1 MKATELKSES
11 LKKEYSVVIPA
22 ADFEKEVDAKI
33 NQIAKTTKIPGFR
46 PGKAPKEMLKQKY
59 RASVLGEV
67 LDETVRNATEEVIK
81 SNKLNP
87 VMMPNIKVTKFEDG
101 KDIEFT
107 LMVELMPEIKIGD
120 LSAIKLEKLMA
131 EVPAEEV
138 EKALNYIA
146 QSRRETV
153 KVEEDRAA
161 AKGDTVVIDFTG
173 SIDGVEFQGGKGSN
187 YPLELGSNSFI
198 PGFEDQLIGKK
209 AGDKVDVNITFPEN
223 YHAKD

>member
-11 LKKEYSVVIPA
+11 LKKEYTVVIPA

-107 LMVELMPEIKIGD
+107 LTVELMPEIKIGD

-146 QSRRETV
+146 QR
-153 KVEEDRAA
+153 DR
-161 AKGDTVVIDFTG
+161 KSVV
-173 SIDGVEFQGGKGSN
+173 
-187 YPLELGSNSFI
+187 
-198 PGFEDQLIGKK
+198 
-209 AGDKVDVNITFPEN
+209 
-223 YHAKD
+223 